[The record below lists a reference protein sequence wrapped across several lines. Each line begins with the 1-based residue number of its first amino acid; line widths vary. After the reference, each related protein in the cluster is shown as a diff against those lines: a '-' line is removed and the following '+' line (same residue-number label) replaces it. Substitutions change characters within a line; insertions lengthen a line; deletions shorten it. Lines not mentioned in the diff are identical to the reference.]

1 MSDPVTPFLAQDNHA
16 FQTLFVAALDACAI
30 ADDRGY
36 CVDANRAACQLFGLC
51 RQDLIG
57 CRISDF
63 TFQGFD
69 FACAWQK
76 FLEQGQARG
85 EFRLI
90 RPDGEIHEVEYA
102 ATANVIPDYHLLIWR
117 DVTARKQ
124 AEQRVQTLENLLNQT
139 VAAAP
144 PDHPDSLEAMQKTD
158 EERYRLQQIARHIPG
173 VIYQWT
179 LHPDGRCSF
188 PYSSEGL
195 REIYGLAPET
205 VREDARAI
213 EDAIHPEDLANFQQ
227 SILDSAKQLTPWRCE
242 YRICHPDGRLLWAIG
257 HGTPQKTPDGST
269 TWYGYIRD
277 ITEQKEA
284 EQALRLSESKFRN
297 LIDNLNDMVF
307 ISDVDGTFNYV
318 SPTFQEVMG
327 YTIEDFWHRPFAE
340 FIYPEDLTSCLDL
353 FYCSLQGKKSRN
365 AEYRAL
371 HKDGNYYW
379 HSANV
384 SALTDDRGQVI
395 GCLGLARYIHEEK
408 QAQMTLRENHVRLQ
422 LALEAANIGTWDWNP
437 QTNEVASSKQWKAM
451 LGYQEDEIGNSL
463 SEWES
468 RVHPEDMPGIYAD
481 IGQHIQ
487 GKTPVYQNE
496 HRMQCKDGSYKWIL
510 DRGQVIERDEQG
522 NPVRFIGIH
531 HDISERKTAELA
543 RQELTK
549 QLQKAQEVAQLG
561 YTYFDM
567 ATQKIT
573 WSEQVFG
580 IFGLNPDEGEP
591 EFTEYLQKLHPEDRT
606 LLQERLAFARQGVP
620 QSFDYRV
627 FRPDGKMRYVNARL
641 ELEVRDGE
649 VVGMFGTEMDITD
662 RKTAELEL
670 EQFFSISLDL
680 LCITDVEGRFRRLNQ
695 AWETSLGYKISEL
708 LGKPFLDFVHPDDIA
723 PTIATMSNLLHGDR
737 VLKFVNRYRAKD
749 GSYRYIE
756 WLSNPCGE
764 LIYAAARDIT
774 DRIQTEATLR
784 ANEEKLR
791 SLFDLSPLGIALNDM
806 QGKFIEANPAALSIT
821 GYTLAELNQLSYWD
835 LTPSEYVEPQNRQ
848 IQSLQNTGRYG
859 SYQKEYI
866 RKNGDRV
873 PVELTGMIVTGAD
886 GQQYVWSIIADI
898 TERKQA
904 EAQLKEI
911 SERLSLSLKS
921 GAIGCWEWN
930 IIENTLI
937 WDDRMYEL
945 YGVNPESNT
954 RLVYEIWSTGLHPD
968 DREASE
974 SLIRQAVLGQAE
986 FDPEFRVV
994 HPDGSIHFIKAF
1006 GLVLRNAE
1014 GNPAKMIGVNFDI
1027 TERKQAEAQ
1036 LQSLLQESQAKSQ
1049 ELQLAYRELQETQIQ
1064 LIQAEKMS
1072 SLGQLV
1078 AGVAHEIN
1086 NPVSFIYGNLTPTWE
1101 YAQSLLELIQLYQ
1114 DYYPNPG
1121 AEITD
1126 FTEEI
1131 ELDFIIEDFPKI
1143 IDSMQNG
1150 ASRIRDI
1157 VKSLRIFSRLDE
1169 ADVKEVDLHENID
1182 STLVIL
1188 HNRLTGGGLN
1198 AGIQV
1203 IKNYGKL
1210 PLVECY
1216 IGLLNQVFMN
1226 LLMNGIQAIEERT
1239 IIDKKRDY
1247 SGLIT
1252 ITTAIDSSDWISI
1265 SIKDNGIGMIP
1276 EVQANIFNPF
1286 FTTKPVGQGTGMGLP
1301 TSYQIVTK
1309 NHQGKLIFDSAIGL
1323 GSEFIIQLPCR
1334 IV

>member
-1 MSDPVTPFLAQDNHA
+1 MSDHVSPFLLQDPHV
-16 FQTLFVAALDACAI
+16 FETLFNAALDAWAI
-30 ADDRGY
+30 ADDRGNY
-36 CVDANRAACQLFGLC
+36 LDANPAACQLFGLPRC
-51 RQDLIG
+51 NLIG
-57 CRISDF
+57 CHLRDF

-69 FACAWQK
+69 FASAWQQ
-76 FLEQGQARG
+76 FLDQGQDKG
-85 EFRLI
+85 EFQLI
-90 RPDGEIHEVEYA
+90 RTDGQVYEVEY
-102 ATANVIPDYHLLIWR
+102 TAKAKVISGYHLLMWR
-117 DVTARKQ
+117 DVTARKR
-124 AEQRVQTLENLLNQT
+124 AEDRVQVLENLLAQT
-139 VAAAP
+139 TAVP
-144 PDHPDSLEAMQKTD
+144 PPSHPDSLEAMQKTD

-173 VIYQWT
+173 AIYQLT
-179 LHPDGRCSF
+179 LHLDGRSCF
-188 PYSSEGL
+188 PYFSEGL
-195 REIYGLAPET
+195 QEIYGVAPEA
-205 VREDARAI
+205 VREDATPLLAM
-213 EDAIHPEDLANFQQ
+213 IHPDDLASFKR
-227 SILDSAKQLTPWRCE
+227 SIVDSATHLNPWHCE

-257 HGTPQKTPDGST
+257 HATPQRELDGST
-269 TWYGYIRD
+269 IWYGYIQD
-277 ITEQKEA
+277 ITAQKA
-284 EQALRLSESKFRN
+284 TDQA
-297 LIDNLNDMVF
+297 
-307 ISDVDGTFNYV
+307 
-318 SPTFQEVMG
+318 
-327 YTIEDFWHRPFAE
+327 
-340 FIYPEDLTSCLDL
+340 
-353 FYCSLQGKKSRN
+353 
-365 AEYRAL
+365 
-371 HKDGNYYW
+371 
-379 HSANV
+379 
-384 SALTDDRGQVI
+384 
-395 GCLGLARYIHEEK
+395 
-408 QAQMTLRENHVRLQ
+408 LRENHVRLQ

-437 QTNEVASSKQWKAM
+437 QTNQVAFSKQWKAM
-451 LGYQEDEIGNSL
+451 LGYKEDEIENRL
-463 SEWES
+463 PVWES
-468 RVHPEDMPGIYAD
+468 LVHPEDLQEAYAKID
-481 IGQHIQ
+481 AHIQ

-496 HRMQCKDGSYKWIL
+496 YRMRCKDASYKWIL
-510 DRGQVIERDEQG
+510 DRGQIIERDEQG
-522 NPVRFIGIH
+522 QPVRFIGIH

-543 RQELTK
+543 LRELTQ

-573 WSEQVFG
+573 WSEQVFR
-580 IFGLNPDEGEP
+580 IFGLNPDQGEP
-591 EFTEYLQKLHPEDRT
+591 TFKEYLKKLHPQDRT
-606 LLQERLAFARQGVP
+606 IWQQRLTEARQGVP

-627 FRPDGKMRYVNARL
+627 FRPDGEMRYVNARL

-649 VVGMFGTEMDITD
+649 VVGIFGTEMDITD

-680 LCITDVEGRFRRLNQ
+680 LCIADAEGRFRRLNR
-695 AWETSLGYKISEL
+695 AWETSLGYTVEEL
-708 LGKPFLDFVHPDDIA
+708 AGRLFLEFVHPDDVA
-723 PTIATMSNLLHGDR
+723 PTLAKMSDLEHGDR

-756 WLSNPCGE
+756 WLANPCGS

-791 SLFDLSPLGIALNDM
+791 SLFDLSPLGIVLNDM
-806 QGKFIEANPAALSIT
+806 QGKFTEANPAALNIT

-835 LTPSEYVEPQNRQ
+835 LTPSEYIQPQNRQ
-848 IQSLQNTGRYG
+848 IQLLKTIGRYG
-859 SYQKEYI
+859 PYQKEYI

-904 EAQLKEI
+904 EAQLNEI

-974 SLIRQAVLGQAE
+974 SLIRQTVLGQAE
-986 FDPEFRVV
+986 FDTEFRVI

-1006 GLVLRNAE
+1006 GLLLRNPE
-1014 GNPAKMIGVNFDI
+1014 GNPEKMIGVNFEI
-1027 TERKQAEAQ
+1027 TDRKQAEAQ

-1086 NPVSFIYGNLTPTWE
+1086 NPVSFIYGNLTPTLE

-1114 DYYPNPG
+1114 DCYPNPG
-1121 AEITD
+1121 EEITD
-1126 FTEEI
+1126 FSEEI

-1143 IDSMQNG
+1143 IDSMKNG

-1169 ADVKEVDLHENID
+1169 ADLKEVDLHENLD

-1188 HNRLTGGGLN
+1188 HNRLNGGGVN
-1198 AGIQV
+1198 AEIKV

-1226 LLMNGIQAIEERT
+1226 LLINGIQAIEERQKFDL
-1239 IIDKKRDY
+1239 IDLNY
-1247 SGLIT
+1247 EYVGIIT
-1252 ITTAIDSSDWISI
+1252 ITTAIDASNWVSI
-1265 SIKDNGIGMIP
+1265 SIKDNGIGMTP

-1301 TSYQIVTK
+1301 NSYQIVTK
-1309 NHQGKLIFDSAIGL
+1309 NHQGKLSFTSAIGV
-1323 GSEFIIQLPCR
+1323 GSEFVIQLPCR
-1334 IV
+1334 